1 MGRRARRVTGRRPV
15 LFVVL
20 GTARWGRQF
29 RRAVDH
35 DEPARELTERE
46 CEIVRLV
53 ALGASG
59 REIADELHISH
70 ETVRTHVRNAM
81 TELHTRSRAHLVAK
95 ALAGGHVLLA
105 RRAHRPR
112 GPASTDRAIRSLA
125 NQVMDDAPTSSEE
138 FQLGESFAAVLTET
152 TQSLVCVYDR
162 EARILLFNDACE
174 RATGY
179 AREEVLGRDARDF
192 VIPPEE
198 RDAFG
203 EFLAYV
209 WKTGAPSPQVG
220 HWRTKAGGRV
230 LVAWSNKPLMGSD
243 GTMTALVTTGIDLT
257 DRRDDRALEGDPEA
271 KLIEVSRLAAEQRA
285 LRRVATLVAAE
296 ASPERVFTAVSE
308 ECARVLQVNSSAVF
322 RYDGHEVATIVGR
335 VNRDGLDVLPVGSQ
349 LALSGESSAVG
360 RVQRTGA
367 PARIDDW
374 GGVKGE
380 DDIADAVFRVGY
392 RSSAAAPIVVAGELW
407 GAVAIASETP
417 LPDDAE
423 RRLAAFC
430 DLVSLAVA
438 SAQAR
443 ADLIASRARLVS
455 AGDEQR
461 RRLERNL
468 HDGAQQH
475 LVSVAVKLRVAQT
488 QLETR
493 PDVAARLIQESLD
506 ELGVGLEELR
516 EIARGLHPAILTEQG
531 LRRALDA
538 LGARLPVTVEIEAP
552 DERLPAPVEATAY
565 YIVSEALTNVVK
577 HSGAKAARVI
587 VVRDGDVLRCTVSD
601 DGRGG
606 AAVTEGGGLVGLR
619 DRAEAAGGTLSVVS
633 PPGGGT
639 VVTASLPLN
648 TMV

>member
-1 MGRRARRVTGRRPV
+1 
-15 LFVVL
+15 
-20 GTARWGRQF
+20 
-29 RRAVDH
+29 
-35 DEPARELTERE
+35 
-46 CEIVRLV
+46 
-53 ALGASG
+53 
-59 REIADELHISH
+59 
-70 ETVRTHVRNAM
+70 
-81 TELHTRSRAHLVAK
+81 
-95 ALAGGHVLLA
+95 
-105 RRAHRPR
+105 
-112 GPASTDRAIRSLA
+112 
-125 NQVMDDAPTSSEE
+125 MDDTPEQFE
-138 FQLGESFAAVLTET
+138 LGESFAAVLTET

-162 EARILLFNDACE
+162 DARILLFNDACE

-179 AREEVLGRDARDF
+179 SREEVLGRDARDF

-198 RDAFG
+198 RDAFS

-220 HWRTKAGGRV
+220 HWRTKAGGRL
-230 LVAWSNKPLMGSD
+230 LVAWSNKPLTGPDGS
-243 GTMTALVTTGIDLT
+243 MTTLVTTGIDLT
-257 DRRDDRALEGDPEA
+257 DRQDDRALEGDPEA

-296 ASPERVFTAVSE
+296 SSPERVFRAVSE

-322 RYDGHEVATIVGR
+322 RYEGHEQATIVGR
-335 VNRDGLDVLPVGSQ
+335 VNRDGVEVMPVGER
-349 LALSGESSAVG
+349 LAAGESSAVG
-360 RVQRTGA
+360 RVLRTGA
-367 PARIDDW
+367 TARIDDW
-374 GGVKGE
+374 GGVEGD

-392 RSSAAAPIVVAGELW
+392 RSSAAAPIVVGGELW
-407 GAVAIASETP
+407 GAVAIASEEP
-417 LPDDAE
+417 LPHDAE

-488 QLETR
+488 QLEAR
-493 PDVAARLIQESLD
+493 PEVAAKLVEESLH

-531 LRRALDA
+531 LRRALEA
-538 LGARLPVTVEIEAP
+538 LADRLPVDIELEAP
-552 DERLPAPVEATAY
+552 EARLPAPVEATSY

-577 HSGAKAARVI
+577 HSGAAQARVT
-587 VVRDGDVLRCTVSD
+587 VRVDGDVLRCTVAD

-606 AAVTEGGGLVGLR
+606 ADPVGGGGLVGLR
-619 DRAEAAGGTLSVVS
+619 DRAEAAGGSLSVIS
-633 PPGGGT
+633 PPGDGT

-648 TMV
+648 TMA

>member
-1 MGRRARRVTGRRPV
+1 
-15 LFVVL
+15 
-20 GTARWGRQF
+20 
-29 RRAVDH
+29 
-35 DEPARELTERE
+35 
-46 CEIVRLV
+46 
-53 ALGASG
+53 
-59 REIADELHISH
+59 
-70 ETVRTHVRNAM
+70 
-81 TELHTRSRAHLVAK
+81 
-95 ALAGGHVLLA
+95 
-105 RRAHRPR
+105 
-112 GPASTDRAIRSLA
+112 
-125 NQVMDDAPTSSEE
+125 MDDSPKSKDFE
-138 FQLGESFAAVLTET
+138 LGESFAAALTET

-179 AREEVLGRDARDF
+179 LREEVLGRDARDF

-209 WKTGAPSPQVG
+209 WKTGSPSPQVG
-220 HWRTKAGGRV
+220 HWRTKAGGRL
-230 LVAWSNKPLMGSD
+230 LVAWSNKPLSGPD
-243 GTMTALVTTGIDLT
+243 GAPSTLVTTGIDLT
-257 DRRDDRALEGDPEA
+257 DRAPRFDDGDRALQGDPEA

-296 ASPERVFTAVSE
+296 SSPERVFTAVSE

-322 RYDGHEVATIVGR
+322 RYEGHETATIVGR
-335 VNRDGLDVLPVGSQ
+335 VNRDGVEVMPVGGR
-349 LALSGESSAVG
+349 LAAGESSAVG
-360 RVQRTGA
+360 RVLRTGG

-374 GGVKGE
+374 GGVKGD
-380 DDIADAVFRVGY
+380 DDIADAIFRVGY

-407 GAVAIASETP
+407 GAVAIASEEP
-417 LPDDAE
+417 LPHDAE

-430 DLVSLAVA
+430 ELVSLAVA

-488 QLETR
+488 QLEAR
-493 PDVAARLIQESLD
+493 PDAAAKLVEESLH

-531 LRRALDA
+531 LSRALDA
-538 LGARLPVTVEIEAP
+538 LADRLPVTVAIEAP

-577 HSGAKAARVI
+577 HSGAAGARVT
-587 VVRDGDVLRCTVSD
+587 VVREGDALRCAVSD

-606 AAVTEGGGLVGLR
+606 AAAVGGGGLVGLR
-619 DRAEAAGGTLSVVS
+619 DRAEAAGGTLSLVS

-648 TMV
+648 TMG

>member
-1 MGRRARRVTGRRPV
+1 
-15 LFVVL
+15 
-20 GTARWGRQF
+20 
-29 RRAVDH
+29 
-35 DEPARELTERE
+35 
-46 CEIVRLV
+46 
-53 ALGASG
+53 
-59 REIADELHISH
+59 
-70 ETVRTHVRNAM
+70 
-81 TELHTRSRAHLVAK
+81 
-95 ALAGGHVLLA
+95 
-105 RRAHRPR
+105 
-112 GPASTDRAIRSLA
+112 
-125 NQVMDDAPTSSEE
+125 MDDTPEQFE
-138 FQLGESFAAVLTET
+138 LGESFAAVLTET

-162 EARILLFNDACE
+162 DARILLFNDACE
-174 RATGY
+174 RATGF
-179 AREEVLGRDARDF
+179 AREEVLGHDARDF

-198 RDAFG
+198 RDAFS

-220 HWRTKAGGRV
+220 HWRTKAGGRL
-230 LVAWSNKPLMGSD
+230 LVAWSNKPLTGPDGSMS
-243 GTMTALVTTGIDLT
+243 TLVTTGIDLT
-257 DRRDDRALEGDPEA
+257 DRQDDRALEGDPEA

-296 ASPERVFTAVSE
+296 SSPERVFTAVSE

-322 RYDGHEVATIVGR
+322 RYEGHETATIVGR
-335 VNRDGLDVLPVGSQ
+335 VNRDGVEVMPVGGRM
-349 LALSGESSAVG
+349 AAGESSAVG
-360 RVQRTGA
+360 RVLRTGA

-374 GGVKGE
+374 GGVVGD

-407 GAVAIASETP
+407 GAVAIASEEP
-417 LPDDAE
+417 LPHDAE

-430 DLVSLAVA
+430 ELVSLAVA

-475 LVSVAVKLRVAQT
+475 LVSVAVKLRVART
-488 QLETR
+488 QLEAR
-493 PDVAARLIQESLD
+493 PEVAAKLVEESLH

-531 LRRALDA
+531 LRRALEA
-538 LGARLPVTVEIEAP
+538 LADRLPVEIELEAP
-552 DERLPAPVEATAY
+552 EARLPAPVEATSY
-565 YIVSEALTNVVK
+565 YIASEALTNVVK
-577 HSGAKAARVI
+577 HSGAAQARVT
-587 VVRDGDVLRCTVSD
+587 VRVDGDVLRCTVAD

-606 AAVTEGGGLVGLR
+606 ADPVGGGLVGLR
-619 DRAEAAGGTLSVVS
+619 DRAEAAGGSLSVIS
-633 PPGGGT
+633 PPGDGT

-648 TMV
+648 TMA